1 MKKAKKTTSS
11 SAKNKAVREKEFR
24 RVLIPLVSG
33 KENDE
38 GFITEACAEAD
49 ELVLLLVVDT
59 DAMPGG
65 FGFAA
70 GEIGHGNTLMEE
82 VKVIAD
88 GHGVDCN
95 DIVEWGDTQTKIL
108 HLIQLKGI
116 KNVFL
121 IKQENEFFKK
131 LVKALREETT
141 AEVEIFKL
149 PEKEE
154 E

>member
-1 MKKAKKTTSS
+1 MKKAKKATSS
-11 SAKNKAVREKEFR
+11 SAKNKAAGEKEFR

-38 GFITEACAEAD
+38 GFITEACAKAD

-59 DAMPGG
+59 EAMPGG

-70 GEIGHGNTLMEE
+70 SEIGHGNLLMEE
-82 VKVIAD
+82 IKAIAS

-95 DIVEWGDTQTKIL
+95 DLVEWGDTTTKIM
-108 HLIQLKGI
+108 HLIQLKEI

-131 LVKALREETT
+131 LVKALREEAS
-141 AEVEIFKL
+141 AEVEIFEL